1 MALAVLGG
9 SFDPVHNGHVAM
21 ARHVLD
27 LDLAQEVMVV
37 PAGRS
42 PFKDCSTAESKHRLA
57 MARLAFADFPQTRV
71 NDLELLR
78 PGPSYMVE
86 TLEELAKIHPECSL
100 KLIIGA
106 DNVGDFFQW
115 QRAADILDLARVLVL
130 GRQGQGPQLPDELS
144 SSFQLVPDFD
154 QRVSST
160 EIRVMLASGK
170 SVAHLVPATV
180 LAYLTQYNLYR

>member
-1 MALAVLGG
+1 MPLAVLGG
-9 SFDPVHNGHVAM
+9 SFDPVHNAHVAM

-27 LDLAQEVMVV
+27 RELAHEVFIV

-42 PFKDCSTAESKHRLA
+42 PFKDRVTVDGDHRLA
-57 MARLAFADFPQTRV
+57 MVQLAFAKIPQTRV
-71 NDLELLR
+71 KNLELLR

-86 TLEELAKIHPECSL
+86 TLEELAKAHPGREL

-106 DNVGDFFQW
+106 DNVEDFFQW
-115 QRAADILDLARVLVL
+115 QRARDILDLARILVL
-130 GRQGQGPQLPDELS
+130 GRQDHPTRLPAEFL

-180 LAYLTQYNLYR
+180 LAYLQKNDLYR